1 MAETVHTPLPEPQLM
16 QPAAEP
22 KPAPPADPL
31 ASIKAL
37 SEEERL
43 ALFS

>member
-1 MAETVHTPLPEPQLM
+1 MAAIAPEAM
-16 QPAAEP
+16 PAA
-22 KPAPPADPL
+22 KGVPPADPL

-43 ALFS
+43 ALFT